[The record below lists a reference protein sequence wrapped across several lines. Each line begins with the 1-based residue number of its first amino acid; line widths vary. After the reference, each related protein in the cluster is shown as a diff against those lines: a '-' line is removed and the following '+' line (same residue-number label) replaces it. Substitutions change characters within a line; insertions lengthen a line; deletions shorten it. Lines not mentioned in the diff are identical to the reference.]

1 MSIPS
6 HYLSTTVELGPVQ
19 SLRKALASQGT
30 KISVND
36 CIVRAAALAL
46 AEVPAANAFWDANA
60 GEAVAQKGVDV
71 AVAVATPG
79 GLLTPVVTN
88 AVGKGL
94 LEINREVA
102 DLAGRAR
109 ANKLKPEEFTGQCA
123 ASTLQLFARK
133 ASSLLETWYCPL
145 LALLNLEK
153 LGTVSGRGMP
163 AGPTSTVCSFCIE
176 SQVAFVLTLTDA
188 SS

>member
-6 HYLSTTVELGPVQ
+6 HYLTTTVDLAPVQ

-46 AEVPAANAFWDANA
+46 ADVPAANSFWDANA

-88 AVGKGL
+88 ADGKGL
-94 LEINREVA
+94 LKINREVA

-109 ANKLKPEEFTGQCA
+109 ANKLKPEEFTGGWGFGGVHGWVRFWR
-123 ASTLQLFARK
+123 SLQVGGV
-133 ASSLLETWYCPL
+133 LEEFTGGWG
-145 LALLNLEK
+145 LE
-153 LGTVSGRGMP
+153 GVHR
-163 AGPTSTVCSFCIE
+163 
-176 SQVAFVLTLTDA
+176 
-188 SS
+188 